1 MHEDM
6 LEQDVALILNE
17 IYCITGY
24 SFIDYTAAIVMRRL
38 QRRLSSDKITNL
50 QDLLAALRMNP
61 TYAFQLIPDFS
72 IHVTEMFRNPHF
84 FKYIREVVL
93 PDLRDKE
100 FIRIWVAGCSSGE
113 EVYSL
118 AILLHEVGL
127 YQRCRIYATDM
138 NEGIILQAKSG
149 RIPLN
154 KLDDYAQ
161 NYVSAGGNEP
171 FLDYFYY
178 KDQVPYLRT
187 DLLKNILF
195 SHHNLVS
202 DRSFNEFHVIFCR
215 NVLIYFNQSLRNQVH
230 SLLFDSLAF
239 NGYLALGDKETI
251 RFTKYASFYCHL
263 SPQQKLY
270 KRIL

>member
-1 MHEDM
+1 MDKEILED
-6 LEQDVALILNE
+6 EIILILNE
-17 IYCITGY
+17 IYNITGY
-24 SFIDYTAAIVMRRL
+24 SFKDYSAAVVMRRL
-38 QRRLSSDKITNL
+38 QRRLTSDKISTL
-50 QDLLAALRMNP
+50 QELLAKLRKNP
-61 TYAFQLIPDFS
+61 DYAFELVPDFS

-84 FKYIREVVL
+84 FKYIREDIL
-93 PDLRDKE
+93 PELSKRE

-118 AILLHEVGL
+118 AILLHEAGL

-149 RIPLN
+149 KIPLN
-154 KLDDYAQ
+154 KLDGYAR
-161 NYVSAGGNEP
+161 NYISAGGKDLFIN
-171 FLDYFYY
+171 YFHY
-178 KDQVPYLRT
+178 KEEVPYLRT

-202 DRSFNEFHVIFCR
+202 DRSFNEFHIIFCR
-215 NVLIYFNQSLRNQVH
+215 NVLIYFNQFLRDKVH
-230 SLLFDSLAF
+230 SLLFDSLAD

-251 RFTKYASFYCHL
+251 RFTKYAAFYRHL
-263 SPQQKLY
+263 SPLQKLY